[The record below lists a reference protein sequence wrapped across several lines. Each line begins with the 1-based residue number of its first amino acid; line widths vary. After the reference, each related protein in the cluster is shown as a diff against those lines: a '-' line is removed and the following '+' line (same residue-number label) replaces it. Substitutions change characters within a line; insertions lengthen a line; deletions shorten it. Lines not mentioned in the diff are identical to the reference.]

1 MYENKL
7 LQILLTI
14 LLSLL
19 VIYLATQINFLI
31 DPVISVIFILIPPIL
46 FGGFF
51 YYMLRPIVRFLTGYV
66 KIKSLSVI
74 ISFILISFI
83 IFSVVYFGGSIIENE
98 VNNLIQTFN
107 NYYEITRQ
115 NQEVMDFEQNIIS
128 YLKKYN
134 IWERLARY
142 TEKLTNIIK
151 NNFVNLF
158 STLTNISTILLLT
171 IINVFYFLKDEEKI
185 YKGIVGLFPEEKKT
199 LVKKIARDIDE
210 VLSMY
215 IGGQIIVALILG
227 ILILIGYLI
236 IGLPNVFILSLFA
249 TILNFIPFIGPILGV
264 IPAILIALTTSL
276 IMVLKV
282 LIVMVIVQQLEG
294 NVIQPMI
301 QGKRLNIHNLII
313 IFMVTIFIIVF
324 GFLGSLFAVPFY
336 ASMRELVRNL
346 KQK

>member
-19 VIYLATQINFLI
+19 IIYLATQINFLI

-142 TEKLTNIIK
+142 TENLTNIIK

-185 YKGIVGLFPEEKKT
+185 YKGIVGLFPEEKKI

-236 IGLPNVFILSLFA
+236 
-249 TILNFIPFIGPILGV
+249 
-264 IPAILIALTTSL
+264 
-276 IMVLKV
+276 
-282 LIVMVIVQQLEG
+282 
-294 NVIQPMI
+294 
-301 QGKRLNIHNLII
+301 
-313 IFMVTIFIIVF
+313 
-324 GFLGSLFAVPFY
+324 
-336 ASMRELVRNL
+336 
-346 KQK
+346 

>member
-1 MYENKL
+1 RQLINK
-7 LQILLTI
+7 
-14 LLSLL
+14 
-19 VIYLATQINFLI
+19 VA
-31 DPVISVIFILIPPIL
+31 
-46 FGGFF
+46 
-51 YYMLRPIVRFLTGYV
+51 
-66 KIKSLSVI
+66 
-74 ISFILISFI
+74 
-83 IFSVVYFGGSIIENE
+83 
-98 VNNLIQTFN
+98 
-107 NYYEITRQ
+107 
-115 NQEVMDFEQNIIS
+115 QNIDD
-128 YLKKYN
+128 
-134 IWERLARY
+134 
-142 TEKLTNIIK
+142 
-151 NNFVNLF
+151 
-158 STLTNISTILLLT
+158 TLS
-171 IINVFYFLKDEEKI
+171 
-185 YKGIVGLFPEEKKT
+185 
-199 LVKKIARDIDE
+199 R
-210 VLSMY
+210 Y

-227 ILILIGYLI
+227 ILTLIGYLI

-249 TILNFIPFIGPILGV
+249 TILSFIPFIGPILGV